1 MSAFSFATSSSSSTR
16 NRSPLSSSAMRYWY
30 GAHAGSVRGAD
41 VAHDEIAT
49 ATPSRSPIT
58 PSQIITGTTVSCLT
72 GAASSPL

>member
-1 MSAFSFATSSSSSTR
+1 
-16 NRSPLSSSAMRYWY
+16 MRYWY

-58 PSQIITGTTVSCLT
+58 PTQIITGTTVSCLT